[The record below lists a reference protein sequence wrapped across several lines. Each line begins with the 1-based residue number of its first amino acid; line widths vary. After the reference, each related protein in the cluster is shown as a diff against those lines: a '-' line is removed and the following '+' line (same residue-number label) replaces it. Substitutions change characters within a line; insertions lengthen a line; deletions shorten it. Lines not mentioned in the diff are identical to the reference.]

1 MVKASFCFSYG
12 ENGNG
17 EDIATEGSF
26 MKREEKWVVL
36 AKSADFKGIG
46 NTYGVDPVIAR
57 IVRNRGVTDRK
68 ELDAYFHPTEE
79 RLHDPGL
86 LAGADEAVS
95 LLAEKIRTQKQI
107 RIIGDYDI
115 DGICATYILYDG
127 LHACG
132 AVVDYAFPHRINDG
146 YGLSE
151 KLIREAYEAGCDTIL
166 TCDNGIAAANEIALA
181 KKLGMTVIVTD
192 HHEIPLRWEGET
204 AAAVLPPADV
214 VVDPK
219 QPGCRYPFKGI
230 CGAVVAWKV
239 LQLLQREFG
248 RSDDWR
254 QYLACAAFATVGDVM
269 ELQGENRTITALGL
283 EQLRHTKNVGLRALI
298 HQNGLEPTE
307 LRAYHI
313 GYVIG
318 PCINASGRLDT
329 ARRALELLLEKDEAR
344 ASLHAQELTALN
356 ASRKDMT
363 ARGVEAAVE
372 QVESRQL
379 WKNQVLVVYL
389 PECHESLAG
398 IIAGRL
404 RERYYRPTYVLTRG
418 GDCVKG
424 SGRSIPAYHMYEK
437 LSRVGDLLIKF
448 GGHAMAAGLSLAEER
463 IREFEAALNADAG
476 LNADDLTEKIRID
489 VPMPLSYISVPLI
502 EQLSVLEPCGNGNE
516 RPVFADRQLAAGRA
530 SYIGKDRRMLKLQ
543 MACKTGYMDA
553 LYFGDAEE
561 FLDYYREKYG
571 SGQVDALLHGRPQQI
586 RFSFIYYPQINRY
599 QGMNCPQI
607 VITHYA

>member
-1 MVKASFCFSYG
+1 
-12 ENGNG
+12 
-17 EDIATEGSF
+17 
-26 MKREEKWVVL
+26 MKRKEKWVVL
-36 AKSADFKGIG
+36 AKSADFNGIG

-57 IVRNRGVTDRK
+57 IVRNREVTDK
-68 ELDAYFHPTEE
+68 EELDAYFHPSEDC
-79 RLHDPGL
+79 LHDPGL
-86 LAGADEAVS
+86 LKGADEAAS
-95 LLAEKIRTQKQI
+95 LLGEKIREQKKI

-127 LHACG
+127 LRACG

-151 KLIREAYEAGCDTIL
+151 KLIREAYDAGCDTIL

-192 HHEIPLRWEGET
+192 HHEIPLQWEGERAT
-204 AAAVLPPADV
+204 AVLPPADA

-219 QPGCRYPFKGI
+219 QPDCEYPFKGI

-239 LQLLQREFG
+239 LQLLQRKLG
-248 RSDDWR
+248 RGDGWR

-269 ELQGENRTITALGL
+269 ELRGENRTITALGL
-283 EQLRHTKNVGLRALI
+283 EQLRYTKNVGLRALI
-298 HQNGLEPTE
+298 CQNGLEPTE

-329 ARRALELLLEKDEAR
+329 AQRALELLLEKDEAR
-344 ASLHAQELTALN
+344 ASLRAQELVALN
-356 ASRKDMT
+356 ESRKDMT
-363 ARGVEAAVE
+363 AKGVEAAVAM
-372 QVESRQL
+372 VESCQL
-379 WKNQVLVVYL
+379 WKKQVLVVYL

-404 RERYYRPTYVLTRG
+404 RERYYRPAFVLTKG
-418 GDCVKG
+418 EGCVKG

-437 LSRVGDLLIKF
+437 LSRAGDLLIKF
-448 GGHAMAAGLSLAEER
+448 GGHAMAAGLSLAEEHLQ
-463 IREFEAALNADAG
+463 EFEEALNADAG
-476 LNADDLTEKIRID
+476 LDGDDLTEKIRID
-489 VPMPLSYISVPLI
+489 VPMPLSYISEGLI
-502 EQLSVLEPCGNGNE
+502 EQLAVLEPCGNGNE
-516 RPVFADRQLAAGRA
+516 KPVFADRQLIARRA
-530 SYIGKDRRMLKLQ
+530 FYIGKERNMLKLQ
-543 MACKTGYMDA
+543 MVCGAGTMDA

-571 SGQVDALLHGRPQQI
+571 SEQVDALLCGGPQQI
-586 RFSFIYYPQINRY
+586 QFSFIYYPQINRY
-599 QGMNCPQI
+599 QGMSCPQI